1 MIEYNTQ
8 AIVLDK
14 QIINEA
20 DAQVVLYTELLGKV
34 ELIAKGAKKITA
46 KLNSHLEILN
56 LIESTIITVNSKHL
70 TSALTINRFSNIRHQ
85 EKILEN
91 AIKMVKFFNQVIVAS
106 EKDEFLWQSLCN
118 YLSELDRITMENEK
132 SIILMNLI
140 NIDFLIKL
148 ETVLGLMPAAEEQLH
163 YFQQPTIEMIK
174 LISERK
180 TQELIES
187 GNLLELKKID
197 YNKIEQDLKE
207 KMIL

>member
-20 DAQVVLYTELLGKV
+20 DAQVVLYTELLGKI

-70 TSALTINRFSNIRHQ
+70 TSALTIDNFSNIRHQ

-91 AIKMVKFFNQVIVAS
+91 ALKMLKFFNQVIIAA
-106 EKDEFLWQSLCN
+106 EKDEFLWRSLRN
-118 YLSELDRITMENEK
+118 YLNELNRIKIENE
-132 SIILMNLI
+132 SSLILMSLI

-148 ETVLGLMPAAEEQLH
+148 GTALGLMPAAEEQVH
-163 YFQQPTIEMIK
+163 YFQRPTIEMIK
-174 LISERK
+174 LISEGK
-180 TQELIES
+180 TQELIAS

-197 YNKIEQDLKE
+197 YNKIEEDLKE

>member
-20 DAQVVLYTELLGKV
+20 DAQVILYTELLGKI

-132 SIILMNLI
+132 
-140 NIDFLIKL
+140 IDLLAEIPFDRNYAEIYSKG
-148 ETVLGLMPAAEEQLH
+148 GLVSEEN
-163 YFQQPTIEMIK
+163 EG
-174 LISERK
+174 ISL
-180 TQELIES
+180 QF
-187 GNLLELKKID
+187 D
-197 YNKIEQDLKE
+197 AMANKILQWNLQ
-207 KMIL
+207 